1 MTLFEAICVLKV
13 DVLYF
18 VLLSLIGK
26 FWYPFSI
33 LKQINEA
40 PGDKTTHQINA
51 FQLIGMASSLDL
63 SGFFEEEV
71 CTTSFQKFPSSTF
84 IASLRMLPP

>member
-1 MTLFEAICVLKV
+1 LVSFVFSPLLKE
-13 DVLYF
+13 
-18 VLLSLIGK
+18 
-26 FWYPFSI
+26 
-33 LKQINEA
+33 INPS

-71 CTTSFQKFPSSTF
+71 
-84 IASLRMLPP
+84 